1 MNERELYHHG
11 IKGQKWGIRRYQNP
25 DGTLTALGRKRQDD
39 YEKAKEEARSK
50 LLRSSDASEIY
61 EYKDLLTTAEINER
75 IDRINKE
82 ASLASL
88 IGPKKNSVMDRLNNV
103 IKWGDKINEL
113 TKMVNS
119 SPIFKSLAKKFAD
132 KYSSKEPFDLE
143 KIFNNMSNLS
153 DKEVENALKRAKNEQ
168 AIEQILERIR
178 KKKSKS

>member
-1 MNERELYHHG
+1 
-11 IKGQKWGIRRYQNP
+11 
-25 DGTLTALGRKRQDD
+25 
-39 YEKAKEEARSK
+39 
-50 LLRSSDASEIY
+50 
-61 EYKDLLTTAEINER
+61 
-75 IDRINKE
+75 
-82 ASLASL
+82 
-88 IGPKKNSVMDRLNNV
+88 MDRLNNV

-119 SPIFKSLAKKFAD
+119 SPIFKSLAKKFAN

-178 KKKSKS
+178 KKRSKS